1 MKAVNKLGFAF
12 LGWAFTAVLAG
23 HAQAQEAE
31 TNPQFQVEK
40 TDRKPGPVMD
50 AETIRAGL
58 KARDR
63 ALYIKA
69 GWIRDPYITLGPD
82 DFYYLTGTQPNENDP
97 READD
102 PYNIGLGKA
111 SIVGDQVRVYR
122 SRDLIRWESLGV
134 PYTLDDSFQLR
145 EARKNPANRVIWAP
159 EVHWLGD
166 RWALVHCPRALA
178 SLAV

>member
-1 MKAVNKLGFAF
+1 MKLVNRLGLPL
-12 LGWAFTAVLAG
+12 LGWAFTALLAG
-23 HAQAQEAE
+23 HVPAQQVE

-58 KARDR
+58 KNRDR

-82 DFYYLTGTQPNENDP
+82 DCYYLTGTQPNENDP
-97 READD
+97 REALD

-111 SIVGDQVRVYR
+111 SIVG
-122 SRDLIRWESLGV
+122 
-134 PYTLDDSFQLR
+134 
-145 EARKNPANRVIWAP
+145 
-159 EVHWLGD
+159 
-166 RWALVHCPRALA
+166 
-178 SLAV
+178 

>member
-1 MKAVNKLGFAF
+1 MTWMKGPGLSLLGCAVA
-12 LGWAFTAVLAG
+12 AVLAG
-23 HAQAQEAE
+23 PVPRQDVE
-31 TNPQFQVEK
+31 TNPQFRVVK

-58 KARDR
+58 RTRDR

-82 DFYYLTGTQPNENDP
+82 DLYYLTGNQPNENDP

-122 SRDLIRWESLGV
+122 IRDLIRWESLGA
-134 PYTLDDSFQLR
+134 PYTLDDSWQVR
-145 EARKNPANRVIWAP
+145 DARKKPAGRLI
-159 EVHWLGD
+159 
-166 RWALVHCPRALA
+166 
-178 SLAV
+178 